1 MAIRVKNRMHLGA
14 TTGQFNRFILTL
26 KEIRNVRRLPL
37 SLPEWYGM

>member
-1 MAIRVKNRMHLGA
+1 MAIGVKIRMHLGA
-14 TTGQFNRFILTL
+14 TTGQFNHFILTL